1 MKEDGQQRGRGVKKE
16 GRKEVEDER
25 MRKERQAAQSGR
37 RTVLSQQRLLGC

>member
-25 MRKERQAAQSGR
+25 MRKERQQPRAEGGQ
-37 RTVLSQQRLLGC
+37 C